1 MYFQGLSFLFIVY
14 LDCGYMQGLTGEA
27 QIQLKT
33 AAEKHWSDGALDV
46 ITIAQIH
53 VYELHIKGF
62 S

>member
-1 MYFQGLSFLFIVY
+1 
-14 LDCGYMQGLTGEA
+14 MQGFTGEA

-46 ITIAQIH
+46 ITISQIH
-53 VYELHIKGF
+53 VYETHIKGF